1 VSSEGESTGPVSER
15 EKLEKLISSEQFDEL
30 MQVVGNKG
38 WIAIWCC
45 FSILIIA
52 LAWGFLGSIP
62 IKVMGNGISMT
73 AKGPHVIVTQIQGT
87 IVEANVDLGEF
98 VEKGDV
104 IVKMENPSLELEIR
118 QKRSSL
124 ASKENELQALVS
136 RVEEEKMAKRAS
148 ILKEME
154 NAILSRK
161 TTENNL
167 AFYEKDLEAKK
178 RLEKKG
184 IVPTQA
190 VQEAKSKLEQAKID
204 IQSYQATLVRLKA
217 DLDRSYRVEEVQ
229 AKLDDVGGAR
239 NDLER
244 LLLQEKYLEIRAD
257 HSGKVLEVIVAPGD
271 LVVAGAEIAS
281 IEIPDK
287 KGEHLHYYAT
297 FAAKYGDLLDEGLP
311 VEIEVSGVDPKL
323 YGFLLGKTK
332 FVSPYPVTMEEIKS
346 EVRNTEIAAY
356 LKGANE
362 VVYSAVI
369 ELQLDPATKSGYAW
383 STRHGPPWQLSSGT
397 IGKVKTIVER
407 KPPIIYILPMEVS
420 PYLHRLL
427 SSE

>member
-1 VSSEGESTGPVSER
+1 
-15 EKLEKLISSEQFDEL
+15 
-30 MQVVGNKG
+30 
-38 WIAIWCC
+38 
-45 FSILIIA
+45 LIIA

-73 AKGPHVIVTQIQGT
+73 SKGPHVIVTQIQGT

-257 HSGKVLEVIVAPGD
+257 HSGGFRDCCPWRSCCGRCGD
-271 LVVAGAEIAS
+271 C
-281 IEIPDK
+281 
-287 KGEHLHYYAT
+287 
-297 FAAKYGDLLDEGLP
+297 LD
-311 VEIEVSGVDPKL
+311 
-323 YGFLLGKTK
+323 
-332 FVSPYPVTMEEIKS
+332 
-346 EVRNTEIAAY
+346 
-356 LKGANE
+356 
-362 VVYSAVI
+362 
-369 ELQLDPATKSGYAW
+369 
-383 STRHGPPWQLSSGT
+383 
-397 IGKVKTIVER
+397 
-407 KPPIIYILPMEVS
+407 
-420 PYLHRLL
+420 
-427 SSE
+427 